1 MCYNFVDKEETL
13 WYIIG
18 NTKRCFYFEIKTERI
33 LVKSMKKIAQFFLGV
48 KKEMGKVRWPNR
60 KEMVKYSVATISFI
74 IVFALFFVGSDAIL
88 SAIMKVF
95 Q

>member
-1 MCYNFVDKEETL
+1 M
-13 WYIIG
+13 
-18 NTKRCFYFEIKTERI
+18 
-33 LVKSMKKIAQFFLGV
+33 KSMKKIAQFFLGV

-74 IVFALFFVGSDAIL
+74 IVFAFVGSDAIL

>member
-1 MCYNFVDKEETL
+1 MKNIAKFFV
-13 WYIIG
+13 
-18 NTKRCFYFEIKTERI
+18 
-33 LVKSMKKIAQFFLGV
+33 GV

-60 KEMVKYSVATISFI
+60 KEMVTYSLATISFI
-74 IVFALFFVGSDAIL
+74 VIFALFFVGSDALL